1 MLDYP
6 YQNHTTNLQ
15 QVFILI
21 CVQKIYF
28 IPHFFL
34 KILQR
39 NSKLVILGNLGMAGH
54 TYLKLQQQFDEIF
67 DVYLWTFILH
77 IFLVILQRYC
87 KLMVLGTLGMPGQ
100 ANPKRYY
107 KLVENFCAYLQA
119 KNQLHPPCFSG
130 DIAKICRHL
139 ILGFLGM
146 TGCTHP
152 T

>member
-87 KLMVLGTLGMPGQ
+87 KLMALGRYCKDMQASYFGHFGHDWLHTPNMMVLACRRLSYLSAGQ
-100 ANPKRYY
+100 KYTSPFTSFLRYCILKNP
-107 KLVENFCAYLQA
+107 A
-119 KNQLHPPCFSG
+119 
-130 DIAKICRHL
+130 I
-139 ILGFLGM
+139 
-146 TGCTHP
+146 
-152 T
+152 